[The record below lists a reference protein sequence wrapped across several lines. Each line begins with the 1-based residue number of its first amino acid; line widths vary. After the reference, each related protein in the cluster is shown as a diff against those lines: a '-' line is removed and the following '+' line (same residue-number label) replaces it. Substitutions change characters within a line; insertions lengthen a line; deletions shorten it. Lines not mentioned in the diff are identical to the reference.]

1 MKTLNDYEYDYIE
14 RFSIIT
20 ESGISEELAHAEAI
34 YQVRA
39 DMVANG
45 IGFGDANLKV
55 MGIKHRIN
63 KQGK

>member
-1 MKTLNDYEYDYIE
+1 MKNLSDYEYDYIE

-39 DMVANG
+39 DMVTDG
-45 IGFGDANLKV
+45 MGFGDANIKV
-55 MGIKHRIN
+55 MGIKQRIN
-63 KQGK
+63 K